1 MWGKLAL
8 LAAAERIVILQDP
21 MAPFSVRRVHLAT
34 VQT

>member
-21 MAPFSVRRVHLAT
+21 MAPFSVNEPCRVL
-34 VQT
+34 